1 MEAKNFEE
9 YTHLIVRLVGELGIS
24 LNSIT
29 TTIKLLSEGNTIPF
43 ISRYR
48 KELTGSLDESQIES
62 IEKRFDELVQL
73 EDRRTYILKSISD
86 QGKLT
91 EELEKQINAV
101 ETLHELEDLYLP
113 YKPRRRTKAQI
124 GREKGL
130 EEPAMKIM
138 SGELTDRSELEQ
150 YIDEE
155 KELPDIETV
164 ELWISYIIAEEI
176 AHDSKV
182 RAEIR
187 DYFWDT
193 GLLAYYTAVNA
204 TDETGKF
211 KDLDGAKYKLEE
223 IPGHRILAGNRGE
236 REEAV
241 NVKLEVDEEGA
252 SGKIKPN
259 FLLPVNPTFTD
270 LVEDSIVDAYN
281 RLVYPSM
288 VTETRKYLT
297 EDADVDAIEV
307 FAKNLV
313 PILLSPPL
321 GAKGVLGLDPGY
333 RTGCKCA
340 AISDTGTFLEDEVI
354 YPVAPKLD
362 VAGASN
368 TVIRLLKKH
377 DLHFVALGNGTASR
391 ETEDFLRKLQ
401 KQAKDLQFEVIVVA
415 ETGASVYSASKLAR
429 EEFPKLDVTV
439 RGAISIAR
447 RLQDPLAELVKIDPK
462 SIGVG
467 QYQHDVDQKK
477 LKAALDRVIE
487 HCVNAVGVDLNTASW
502 ALLSYVSGLNQKTA
516 KNIVAHRDTNGFF
529 KNRRELKK
537 VKGLGAK
544 TYEQCAGFLRIR
556 EGDNILDNT
565 AVHPESYKIVSQM
578 AKMLEVS
585 LPELIGQKK
594 IIDRIKANDF
604 VDDEKG
610 VGLPTIIDI
619 IDELNKPGRDPRG
632 KFEIFKFADVEEIG
646 DLEEGM
652 QIPGIVM
659 NVTNFGAFVDVGVHQ
674 DGLVHISQLADKFV
688 DDPSEVVQ
696 VGQKVNIEVLEVDV
710 RRKRIS
716 LTMKGIQQP

>member
-1 MEAKNFEE
+1 MEAKNYED
-9 YTHLIVRLVGELGIS
+9 YTHLIVKMVGELGIS

-29 TTIKLLSEGNTIPF
+29 SVIKLFSEGNTIPF
-43 ISRYR
+43 IARYR
-48 KELTGSLDESQIES
+48 KELTGSLDESQIEI
-62 IEKRFDELVQL
+62 IEKRFDEMVQL
-73 EDRRTYILKSISD
+73 EDRRKFILKSISD

-101 ETLHELEDLYLP
+101 TTLHELEDLYLP

-138 SGELTDRSELEQ
+138 SGEMTERNELEQ

-155 KELPDIETV
+155 KELPDVDTV
-164 ELWISYIIAEEI
+164 ELWISYIIAEEV
-176 AHDSKV
+176 AHNTEV

-187 DYFWDT
+187 DFFWDT
-193 GLLAYYTAVNA
+193 GRMAFYAAENA

-211 KDLDGAKYKLEE
+211 KDLDGAKYILDE

-241 NVKLEVDEEGA
+241 NVKIEVDEEGA
-252 SGKIKPN
+252 SSKIAPR
-259 FLLPVNPTFTD
+259 FVIPAAPAFTD
-270 LVEDSIVDAYN
+270 FVEDSVVDGYN

-297 EDADVDAIEV
+297 EDADDDAIEV

-340 AISDTGTFLEDEVI
+340 AISETGTFLENDVI

-362 VAGASN
+362 IAGASYI
-368 TVIRLLKKH
+368 VLKLMKKH
-377 DLHFVALGNGTASR
+377 DLHFIAVGNGTASR

-401 KQAKDLQFEVIVVA
+401 KQATDWQFEVIVVA
-415 ETGASVYSASKLAR
+415 ETGASVYSASKIAR
-429 EEFPKLDVTV
+429 EEFPTLDITV

-477 LKAALDRVIE
+477 LKQALDRVIE

-516 KNIVAHRDTNGFF
+516 KNIFAHRETNGFF

-565 AVHPESYKIVSQM
+565 AVHPESYKI
-578 AKMLEVS
+578 
-585 LPELIGQKK
+585 
-594 IIDRIKANDF
+594 
-604 VDDEKG
+604 
-610 VGLPTIIDI
+610 
-619 IDELNKPGRDPRG
+619 
-632 KFEIFKFADVEEIG
+632 
-646 DLEEGM
+646 
-652 QIPGIVM
+652 
-659 NVTNFGAFVDVGVHQ
+659 
-674 DGLVHISQLADKFV
+674 
-688 DDPSEVVQ
+688 
-696 VGQKVNIEVLEVDV
+696 
-710 RRKRIS
+710 
-716 LTMKGIQQP
+716 

>member
-1 MEAKNFEE
+1 ME
-9 YTHLIVRLVGELGIS
+9 
-24 LNSIT
+24 
-29 TTIKLLSEGNTIPF
+29 
-43 ISRYR
+43 
-48 KELTGSLDESQIES
+48 
-62 IEKRFDELVQL
+62 
-73 EDRRTYILKSISD
+73 
-86 QGKLT
+86 
-91 EELEKQINAV
+91 
-101 ETLHELEDLYLP
+101 
-113 YKPRRRTKAQI
+113 
-124 GREKGL
+124 
-130 EEPAMKIM
+130 
-138 SGELTDRSELEQ
+138 
-150 YIDEE
+150 
-155 KELPDIETV
+155 ELPDIETV

-652 QIPGIVM
+652 QIPGIVT